1 MSFTEKLQRE
11 QLESL
16 KGQFNYAS
24 DCLANRQNEMASFE
38 VKEYTKVAAD
48 LANEIL
54 ELENHIKNVF

>member
-54 ELENHIKNVF
+54 ELENHINLVF

>member
-16 KGQFNYAS
+16 KGQFNYVS

-38 VKEYTKVAAD
+38 VKEYTKLASD

-54 ELENHIKNVF
+54 EIENHIKNVF

>member
-24 DCLANRQNEMASFE
+24 DCLANRQNEMTSFE
-38 VKEYTKVAAD
+38 VKEYTKVTTD